1 MSQLANIL
9 IDDFT
14 ETLLPFEAVGLAE
27 INAARLMNRVDH
39 KFVLNKNQLLK
50 AIPDL
55 YNNYFILNIAGVH
68 NQHYS
73 STYFDTYDL
82 AMYHAHHN
90 QRLNRHKIRQR
101 TYNTSGDSFL
111 EIKHKNNKG
120 VTNKKRHKVSG
131 ELSHIPYGFFDF
143 VISNTRY
150 HPMALQ
156 PVMKNEFYRFTL
168 VNKTMTQRVTIDT
181 RLKFHQN
188 DNEISLPEL
197 VVAEIKSIRGNID
210 TTLFSVFNKQGL
222 KPSGMSKYA
231 IGMAMLNPA
240 LKQNLFKQK
249 INYLKQFGYD
259 A

>member
-14 ETLLPFEAVGLAE
+14 ESLLPFQTVGLAE
-27 INAARLMNRVDH
+27 INDARLMNRVDH
-39 KFVLNKNQLLK
+39 KFVLNKNQLFK

-55 YNNYFILNIAGVH
+55 YENYFILNITGEY

-73 STYFDTYDL
+73 SVYFDTYNL
-82 AMYHAHHN
+82 AMYYAHHN
-90 QRLNRHKIRQR
+90 QRANRYKIRQR
-101 TYNTSGDSFL
+101 TYDTTGDSFL
-111 EIKHKNNKG
+111 EIKHKDNKG
-120 VTNKKRHKVSG
+120 VTNKKRREVSG
-131 ELSHIPYGFFDF
+131 ELTHIPYGFFNF
-143 VISNTRY
+143 VMSNTCY

-181 RLKFHQN
+181 GLTFFQN
-188 DNEISLPEL
+188 ESEISLPEL
-197 VVAEIKSIRGNID
+197 VVAEIKSTRGNID
-210 TTLFSVFNKQGL
+210 TTLFNSLHKQGL
-222 KPSGMSKYA
+222 RSNGMSKYA
-231 IGMAMLNPA
+231 IGMAMLNPS
-240 LKQNLFKQK
+240 LKQNLFKRK